1 MIPDMNINNNK
12 QLNSIAT
19 EVLQYTK
26 LMDMKTLRDKDEEH
40 YRQAAANEFNK
51 HLEIIEAVYMG
62 ATNGT
67 IDTATNDDTSEE
79 STTH

>member
-12 QLNSIAT
+12 QLDDIAFNN
-19 EVLQYTK
+19 LK
-26 LMDMKTLRDKDEEH
+26 LSQSADIKALRDVDDTD
-40 YRQAAANEFNK
+40 YRFELADKLAHQ
-51 HLEIIEAVYMG
+51 LELIEAVYMG